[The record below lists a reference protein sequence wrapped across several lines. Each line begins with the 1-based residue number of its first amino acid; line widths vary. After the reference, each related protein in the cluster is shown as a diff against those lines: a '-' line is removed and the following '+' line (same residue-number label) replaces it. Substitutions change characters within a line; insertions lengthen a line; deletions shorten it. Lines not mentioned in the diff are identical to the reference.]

1 MTIIKGAAAEQFL
14 NRPQSQICAAL
25 IYGPDHG
32 RISESGLKLVTA
44 LQKNQDDPFA
54 LTELDPQIIGK
65 EENRLLE
72 ELLAIPFM
80 GGKRIVRLRGTDKK
94 TESVLCRIL
103 GDERIRQSFLVV
115 EAGQLTRRSAL
126 RRLFEKEPFLAALAF
141 FEDDSRSLGQ
151 VLDEELHRAGV
162 TIDPQARAL
171 LLEQLGSDR
180 RLSRNEIQKLCLY
193 TTGKSR
199 IETAD
204 VEAIVGDISIMAI
217 DNVIAD
223 AGSANLSELEHN
235 LHKCFHSTVSPAAIL
250 STALTH
256 FSRLHALSAR
266 LGSGRDASGLLTA
279 LRPRLHFRK
288 EVVMKNHLRLWHEP
302 AIRKALSILS
312 EAEKNTRFQAALAE
326 TITRRALMQIALMA
340 RARRR

>member
-14 NRPQSQICAAL
+14 NQPQPGICAAL

-44 LQKNQDDPFA
+44 LQKHQDDPFA
-54 LTELDPQIIGK
+54 LTELDPQMIGK

-80 GGKRIVRLRGTDKK
+80 GGRRIVRLRGTDRK

-115 EAGQLTRRSAL
+115 EAGQLTRKSAL
-126 RRLFEKEPFLAALAF
+126 RRIFEKEPYLAALAF

-151 VLDEELHRAGV
+151 VLDEELHRAA
-162 TIDPQARAL
+162 TSIDPQARTL

-193 TTGKSR
+193 TADKGR

-204 VEAIVGDISIMAI
+204 VEAIVGDISSMAI

-223 AGSANLSELEHN
+223 TGTGSLTELERN
-235 LHKCFHSTVSPAAIL
+235 LHKCYHSAVSPAAIL
-250 STALTH
+250 SVALTH
-256 FSRLHALSAR
+256 FSRLHTLSAR
-266 LGSGRDASGLLTA
+266 LGSGRDASGLLAT

-288 EVVMKNHLRLWHEP
+288 EAIMKNHLRLWREP

-312 EAEKNTRFQAALAE
+312 EAEKNTRYQAALAE
-326 TITRRALMQIALMA
+326 TITSRALMQIALMA
-340 RARRR
+340 RVRRR